1 MRSIAWKL
9 SLSFLLV
16 ILVGVGMVA
25 LAANLG
31 AKEQFATYLERGPT
45 VVRLD
50 RAVAVL
56 TAFYLENGRWEGA
69 QGLVE
74 SLAAS
79 LGGRVIL
86 TDRTGLVLADS
97 ERESTKPTAGLAGLG
112 DVSAIKVNSQDVGF
126 VHLVTASYGPGPWW
140 ALFGAAEQ
148 RPSAVVPNPTARGGM
163 MGGGMMGPGNGH
175 LSPGAMDQM
184 MGAWQSPGSVLG
196 PPEQAYFA
204 GLNAALWLGGIGAA
218 LAALALG
225 LVSALRITK
234 PLRRLAE
241 ASSRIAAGDLS
252 QRVAVSSRDEIGELA
267 LSFNS
272 MAETLGRNE
281 ETRRHMVSDIAHELR
296 TPLTVLQGNLEG
308 MMDGVVPFDRSTIVA
323 LHEETKLLS
332 RLVADLRELSL
343 AEAGHLKLYRSPT
356 DMARLIEKSAG
367 KVAPEAEGKGIRLDI
382 GPFGEC
388 PLVDL
393 DPDRIGQVLDNLIS
407 NALRHTSAGGRIA
420 LELKEEQN
428 GEGHW
433 AQVSVTD
440 SGTGISPEDLSQVFD
455 RFFRADRSRSRSTG
469 GSGLGLAIVKQLVE
483 AHGGRVWAES
493 QPGQGS
499 AFRFTLPL
507 RKPDSASEGPS
518 EGLG

>member
-16 ILVGVGMVA
+16 ILVGVGMVGF
-25 LAANLG
+25 AANLG

-50 RAVAVL
+50 RAVTVL
-56 TAFYLENGRWEGA
+56 TAYYLENGRWAGA
-69 QGLVE
+69 QGLLE

-79 LGGRVIL
+79 QGGRFIL
-86 TDRTGLVLADS
+86 TDRSGLVLADS
-97 ERESTKPTAGLAGLG
+97 SQESMGRTIAAADLG
-112 DVSAIKVNSQDVGF
+112 DVSAIMVSNQEVGI
-126 VHLVTASYGPGPWW
+126 VHLVGASYGSGPWW
-140 ALFGAAEQ
+140 ALFGPGEP
-148 RPSAVVPNPTARGGM
+148 RSSTPVPYPQGQ
-163 MGGGMMGPGNGH
+163 GGMMGPGNGH

-184 MGAWQSPGSVLG
+184 MGAWQSPGSVMG

-241 ASSRIAAGDLS
+241 ASSKIAAGDLS
-252 QRVAVSSRDEIGELA
+252 QRVAVSSRDELGELA

-281 ETRRHMVSDIAHELR
+281 ETRRHMVSDVAHELR

-308 MMDGVVPFDRSTIVA
+308 MLDGVVPLDRSTIAA
-323 LHEETKLLS
+323 LHGETKLLS
-332 RLVADLRELSL
+332 LLVSDLRELSL
-343 AEAGHLKLYRSPT
+343 AEAGQLKLHRSLT
-356 DMARLIEKSAG
+356 NLASLIEKSAR
-367 KVAPEAEGKGIRLDI
+367 KIASEAERRGIRLDT
-382 GPFGEC
+382 GPSGGS

-393 DPDRIGQVLDNLIS
+393 DPDRIGQVMDNLLS

-420 LELKEEQN
+420 LELKETQSV
-428 GEGHW
+428 EGHW

-440 SGTGISPEDLSQVFD
+440 SGSGISPEDLPLVFE

-483 AHGGRVWAES
+483 AHGGKVWAES

-499 AFRFTLPL
+499 AFRFILPL
-507 RKPDSASEGPS
+507 RKPDSGP
-518 EGLG
+518 EPLPAGRA